1 MYTESDSIRRQV
13 LNDDIIVVIDRFSKP
28 TYLECFGQV
37 GSGVTDLYWT
47 IAREGEEP
55 LVTNEEIRDDQ
66 YTITLGDNFI
76 TIRINNSVKPFRGV
90 IRCNSQTVNQRIS
103 IFVRASKYYYNIS
116 IDVLHIIM
124 GDLNPYVPFFVLIYS
139 IPLSFIQKCYC
150 KIALK

>member
-13 LNDDIIVVIDRFSKP
+13 LNNDIIVVTDRFSEP

-37 GSGVTDLYWT
+37 GSGVADLYWT

-55 LVTNEEIRDDQ
+55 LVTDEEISDDQ

-76 TIRINNSVKPFRGV
+76 TIRISNSVKPFRGV

-103 IFVRASKYYYNIS
+103 IFVRASKYYYNNS
-116 IDVLHIIM
+116 IDFLHNIM
-124 GDLNPYVPFFVLIYS
+124 GDLNPYVLFLS
-139 IPLSFIQKCYC
+139 ITFNL
-150 KIALK
+150 